1 MDYISIYMNVLF
13 FTGIISFFTVIIWL
27 PLALK
32 KAANN
37 ALMKSKSSS
46 SVKSVKDD
54 CKMLKDSCIKMKQEL
69 MTHRNY
75 EKLMNSSNPIDFS
88 LLDDDIASIKNQS
101 DFDRVLGGIIEIRD
115 ILNKL
120 DTQTIKEIE
129 ENR

>member
-32 KAANN
+32 KSVNN
-37 ALMKSKSSS
+37 ALKSKSSS
-46 SVKSVKDD
+46 VKSAKDD

-69 MTHRNY
+69 MSHHNY
-75 EKLMNSSNPIDFS
+75 DKLMNSDYPIDFS

-129 ENR
+129 ETM

>member
-32 KAANN
+32 KSVNN
-37 ALMKSKSSS
+37 ALKSKSSS
-46 SVKSVKDD
+46 VKSAKDD
-54 CKMLKDSCIKMKQEL
+54 CKMLKYSCIKMKQEL
-69 MTHRNY
+69 MSHHNY
-75 EKLMNSSNPIDFS
+75 EKLMNSDYPIDFS